1 MYYKYMDLFH
11 LCHSCLEAY
20 RSGRKYFILC
30 VTLSS
35 KEDAIF
41 PVIHFSYFIDNGI
54 CFFQRFLLPRSDVK
68 KNCCSAIPI
77 TMKPKIDNF
86 I

>member
-11 LCHSCLEAY
+11 LCHSCLEVY

-41 PVIHFSYFIDNGI
+41 SVTHFSYFIDNRT
-54 CFFQRFLLPRSDVK
+54 CFDVK